1 MPSSKEKQK
10 REEFEKNLELQK
22 NQILKDMKN
31 TESNINK
38 QSKDGS
44 RKSIKVND
52 IDINLDD
59 LDMNKLTHD

>member
-1 MPSSKEKQK
+1 
-10 REEFEKNLELQK
+10 
-22 NQILKDMKN
+22 MKN
-31 TESNINK
+31 THTNINK
-38 QSKDGS
+38 QNKEGS

>member
-1 MPSSKEKQK
+1 M
-10 REEFEKNLELQK
+10 
-22 NQILKDMKN
+22 
-31 TESNINK
+31 NK

-59 LDMNKLTHD
+59 LDMNRLTHD

>member
-31 TESNINK
+31 TQSNFNK